1 LNPIQ
6 GKDKEMSDYLL
17 FAGWFCLFVPLAG
30 TFIGVWFLAGILL
43 KYVTHIEVHQ
53 AEGASD
59 GKEFSRN

>member
-1 LNPIQ
+1 ML
-6 GKDKEMSDYLL
+6 SFLF

-30 TFIGVWFLAGILL
+30 TFIGIWFLASILL

-53 AEGASD
+53 SSEGAGD

>member
-1 LNPIQ
+1 
-6 GKDKEMSDYLL
+6 MSSALM

-30 TFIGVWFLAGILL
+30 TFIGIWFLASILL

-53 AEGASD
+53 NEGASD